1 MGIKTAKKKNK
12 KQNVQFV
19 DFSLHERFHFPR
31 IVKKKVCKY
40 MYQVFLRT
48 LLANI
53 RIPRP
58 WAVERVNHN
67 KTSQLTIT
75 KTNTIMTLPF
85 DSFTSRIFR

>member
-1 MGIKTAKKKNK
+1 MGIKTAKNK
-12 KQNVQFV
+12 KQKTKRLVCGLF
-19 DFSLHERFHFPR
+19 FARTLSLSENSE
-31 IVKKKVCKY
+31 KKVCKY

-67 KTSQLTIT
+67 KTLQLTIT

-85 DSFTSRIFR
+85 

>member
-1 MGIKTAKKKNK
+1 
-12 KQNVQFV
+12 
-19 DFSLHERFHFPR
+19 
-31 IVKKKVCKY
+31 

-67 KTSQLTIT
+67 KTLQLTIT